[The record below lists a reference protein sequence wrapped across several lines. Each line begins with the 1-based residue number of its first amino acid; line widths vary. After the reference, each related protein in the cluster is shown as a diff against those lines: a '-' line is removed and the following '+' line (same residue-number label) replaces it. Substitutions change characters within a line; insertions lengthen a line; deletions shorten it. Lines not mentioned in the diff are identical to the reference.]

1 MTKEILVPRTIN
13 PGDKVAL
20 LSPAWAAPAYFP
32 QIHEQAVARL
42 QRLLDVVVVEYPT
55 TRQMGASPEERA
67 ADVNAA
73 FADPEIRA
81 ILTTVGGRDEI
92 RLIRHLDP
100 SLPQA
105 DPKPFFGYSDN
116 TNILNWLW
124 SHGVG
129 GYYGGAT
136 QVHFGPGT
144 LVDAEHL
151 ITLRAALFGRGDTVL
166 PATTDSQDYGYD
178 WSSPEALTEDSP
190 RGPARP
196 IEFVGSDALVRGRT
210 WGGCLEAIDQLALAG
225 RLPDVSDLEGA
236 ILIFEN
242 SERVTPADMVGDW
255 IRALGERGYLEA
267 AAGLM
272 FARPVVDDR
281 DAPGTAELQQAR
293 HDAYIEYL
301 LTQVSRYRK
310 DLLVCLN
317 VPFGHTR
324 PQLILPY
331 GGEVTLDPVSER
343 VTAHFPVAARYR
355 IGVAG

>member
-1 MTKEILVPRTIN
+1 MTITTPTTIE
-13 PGDKVAL
+13 PGDRVAL

-32 QIHEQAVARL
+32 DIHAQAVARVE
-42 QRLLDVVVVEYPT
+42 RLLDVVVVEYPT
-55 TRQMGASPEERA
+55 TRKMGATPEERA

-73 FADPEIRA
+73 FADPDIRA
-81 ILTTVGGRDEI
+81 ILTTVGGNDEI
-92 RLIRHLDP
+92 RVIRHLDP
-100 SLPQA
+100 ALAQA

-166 PATTDSQDYGYD
+166 PTTTDSQDHGYD

-190 RGPARP
+190 RGPARR
-196 IEFVGSDALVRGRT
+196 IEFIGSDDAVRGHT
-210 WGGCLEAIDQLALAG
+210 WGGCLEVIDELGLAG
-225 RLPDVSDLEGA
+225 RLPEVDDLEGA

-242 SERVTPADMVGDW
+242 SERVTPADIVGDW

-281 DAPGTAELQQAR
+281 DAPTAPDVLEAR
-293 HDAYIEYL
+293 HDAYVEYL
-301 LTQVSRYRK
+301 LTQVGRYRK

-324 PQLILPY
+324 PQLIVPY
-331 GGEVTLDPVSER
+331 GGEVTLDPAAEQ
-343 VTAHFPVAARYR
+343 VTAHFPLAERYR
-355 IGVAG
+355 VGGAS